1 MSSDI
6 IVDLNPTVQYRPGR
20 STKAEVLEAIV
31 EIVMR
36 RTGVDL
42 TGEFTVRLDPD
53 TEEVTISMC
62 GVTLDGMG
70 DIAAPPKKEYHWNG
84 TVTIEVRVN
93 GIIEAASEEEAEEM
107 AENIL
112 ASIEADSTPEVSSC
126 EGEGEVDEYSVACY
140 GEVTRVEEV

>member
-6 IVDLNPTVQYRPGR
+6 IVDLNPEVQYRPGR
-20 STKAEVLEAIV
+20 STKAEVLESIRDIV
-31 EIVMR
+31 WR

-42 TGEFTVRLDPD
+42 SGEFTVRLDPD

-93 GIIEAASEEEAEEM
+93 GIIEAANAEEAEEM

-112 ASIEADSTPEVSSC
+112 ANLEADSTPEVSSC
-126 EGEGEVDEYSVACY
+126 EGEVEVDEYSVSCDAQLD
-140 GEVTRVEEV
+140 GVDEV